1 MNLFRDRVLYSPG
14 WPSIQYAAKDDLK
27 PLSFLHLLPKFWNYS
42 HGLLGLDFYMVLIA
56 MEPRTLCIL
65 NRQSTKKSTYSAVW
79 RLYLWCLFVYVCVCV
94 VHTHMCVSR
103 HRSERGTL
111 GIFCSIT
118 HYSLEYRVS

>member
-65 NRQSTKKSTYSAVW
+65 NRQSTKKTTYSAVW

-94 VHTHMCVSR
+94 
-103 HRSERGTL
+103 
-111 GIFCSIT
+111 
-118 HYSLEYRVS
+118 